1 MSTIRFDYIDDDKS
15 MQRLLSAIKNTH
27 EVALD
32 IEADSLHHFYEKVC
46 LLQLTINNENYII
59 DPLSQVDMTE
69 FLETLKDKTIILH
82 DAGYDLRMMQSSFG
96 FELQG
101 KLFDTMLAAQLL
113 GFDHLGLAAM
123 LEEFFGVTISKVGQ
137 RWDWSAR
144 PLEKE
149 KLEYAACDTH
159 YLHELS
165 GILKGKL
172 IELGRLSWHEES
184 CQKCV
189 DTAIK
194 EKPQADPDREWRIK
208 GSRQLGNRTLTILK
222 NIWYWRQE
230 QAKLADLPPYKIMNN
245 SLMIAIAGF
254 SADKANK
261 PLEKGP
267 RLPKH
272 CIGQR
277 LRKLKKTIE
286 EAKQVP
292 KAEWIQHPRPQ
303 FGKRPSATSQHVA
316 EFIKEKCAEIGE
328 ELKLAPQIIAP
339 KAAINLIANNRPTT
353 IEEITE
359 CSGLMKWQATL
370 LADVIKVALEKYQP
384 KR

>member
-1 MSTIRFDYIDDDKS
+1 
-15 MQRLLSAIKNTH
+15 MQQLLSAMKGET
-27 EVALD
+27 EVAVD

-46 LLQLTINNENYII
+46 LIQLTVNGNNFIV
-59 DPLSQVDMTE
+59 DPLAEVDMTC
-69 FLETLKDKTIILH
+69 FLETLKTKTLILH
-82 DAGYDLRMMQSSFG
+82 DAGYDLRMMQSTFG
-96 FELQG
+96 FELEG

-113 GFDHLGLAAM
+113 GSDHLGLAAM
-123 LEEFFGVTISKVGQ
+123 LEEYFGVTISKVGQ

-144 PLEKE
+144 PLENE

-159 YLHELS
+159 YLHELAE
-165 GILKGKL
+165 ILKNKL
-172 IELGRLSWHEES
+172 IKLGRLSWHEES
-184 CQKCV
+184 CQKCIE
-189 DTAIK
+189 TAIA

-261 PLEKGP
+261 PLGKGP
-267 RLPKH
+267 KLPRH

-277 LRKLKKTIE
+277 LKKLKRTIE
-286 EAKQVP
+286 QARQVP
-292 KAEWIQHPRPQ
+292 KEQWIQHPKPQ
-303 FGKRPSATSQHVA
+303 YGKRPSASSQHIA
-316 EFIKEKCAEIGE
+316 EYIKEKCSEIAE
-328 ELKLAPQIIAP
+328 ELNLLPQIIAP
-339 KAAINLIANNRPTT
+339 KAAINLIANKRPTT
-353 IEEITE
+353 IDEISET
-359 CSGLMKWQATL
+359 SGLMKWQAGL
-370 LADVIKVALEKYQP
+370 LESSIKEAIEKFPP